1 GPLDLLL
8 SALPAVAACG
18 AHAAHGAGKAPR
30 SMSDD
35 RGEPSD
41 LRELWQRWARR
52 ASDTQLAALVGAS
65 VALFIAYAVMIAF
78 DARAAL
84 RWWPAIVARAFGTWA
99 IADREQRHR
108 AARAT
113 PSGVR
118 ALAGLKLAAA
128 VAAGLGAA
136 AGVIA
141 FLRLAVGTWI

>member
-1 GPLDLLL
+1 
-8 SALPAVAACG
+8 
-18 AHAAHGAGKAPR
+18 
-30 SMSDD
+30 MSDD

-84 RWWPAIVARAFGTWA
+84 RWWPAMVAPIVAGAFGTWA

-141 FLRLAVGTWI
+141 FLRLAVGTWIS